1 MKDAG
6 SFWAR
11 RRAAVEA
18 EAHADAVAT
27 QASEERARAEA
38 LAYKD
43 DAEVLAELGLPNP
56 EDMQSG
62 DDFSAFM
69 NRDVPEH
76 LRKQALRTLWRSN
89 PVLACVDGLNE
100 YDDDYRAAMLL
111 QEPIKTAY
119 QVGKGMLKHIEE
131 MERQASEEVVSPEH
145 DDDAQ
150 DVTALDVDE
159 TEMPQVGADDVTLEP
174 VMAQIDLADVEEDM
188 TASPTPRRMRFRFEE
203 AAL

>member
-1 MKDAG
+1 MRDAG

-18 EAHADAVAT
+18 EA
-27 QASEERARAEA
+27 QAEAEAQKAAAHKARAEA
-38 LAYKD
+38 LAQKD
-43 DAEVLAELGLPNP
+43 DAEVLAELGLPDP
-56 EDMQSG
+56 GAMQSG

-131 MERQASEEVVSPEH
+131 MERQAADEDVSSDSDPEGEG
-145 DDDAQ
+145 
-150 DVTALDVDE
+150 LDVAGLDADE
-159 TEMPQVGADDVTLEP
+159 GVMSAVSRDDVPSQPDPVQTETIETADDIP
-174 VMAQIDLADVEEDM
+174 PA
-188 TASPTPRRMRFRFEE
+188 PRRMRFRFKE
-203 AAL
+203 AAV